1 MKKVVKLTESDLTN
15 IVKRVINEQS
25 VNEKNV
31 NDCISA
37 MKSTIIN
44 MMDTI
49 VNESKKQKLVS
60 TPTEQ
65 EWIEAQKRL
74 LRQL

>member
-1 MKKVVKLTESDLTN
+1 MKKIRLTEKDLTN
-15 IVKRVINEQS
+15 IIKRVINEQS

-60 TPTEQ
+60 TPTEE
-65 EWIEAQKRL
+65 EWNEAQKRI
-74 LRQL
+74 LREL

>member
-1 MKKVVKLTESDLTN
+1 MKKIRLTEKDLTN
-15 IVKRVINEQS
+15 IIKRVINEQS

-31 NDCISA
+31 NDCMSV
-37 MKSTIIN
+37 MKETIIK

-60 TPTEQ
+60 TPTEE
-65 EWIEAQKRL
+65 EWTEAQNRI
-74 LRQL
+74 LREL

>member
-31 NDCISA
+31 SDCIDA
-37 MKSTIIN
+37 MKSTIIK
-44 MMDTI
+44 MMNTI

>member
-1 MKKVVKLTESDLTN
+1 MKKIKLTEKDLNN
-15 IVKRVINEQS
+15 IIKRVINEQS

-31 NDCISA
+31 SDCISA
-37 MKSTIIN
+37 MKSTIIK